1 MKICSSCFLQT
12 KEKKYEA
19 LLKARVDGALKKP
32 QLEKTKL
39 ALQFGQAMLSV
50 VNLMKNTCLHEDRR
64 LFKWGFNKVSIAK
77 AIYKGNLH
85 RVLNK

>member
-1 MKICSSCFLQT
+1 
-12 KEKKYEA
+12 
-19 LLKARVDGALKKP
+19 
-32 QLEKTKL
+32 
-39 ALQFGQAMLSV
+39 MLSV
-50 VNLMKNTCLHEDRR
+50 VNLMNNTSLHEDRR